1 MRFLINNE
9 KVTLK
14 YLYHAT
20 YKPFLN
26 SIKLKGLGN
35 TNRKM
40 YSDSKGKGVVYLAD
54 DVDIAISY
62 AEESEWVEEQED
74 PDRYLDNII
83 ILKIDVS
90 KLDQDKLFSDE
101 NVRNIEDDVTYEY
114 HGIIPFDAV
123 IDVIEDK

>member
-9 KVTLK
+9 EVTLK

-20 YKPFLN
+20 YLPFLS
-26 SIKLKGLGN
+26 SIKKNGLGN

-40 YSDSKGKGVVYLAD
+40 YCDSKGKGVVYLAND
-54 DVDIAISY
+54 ADVAISY

-74 PDRYLDNII
+74 PDKYLDNII
-83 ILKIDVS
+83 VLKIDVS

-101 NVRNIEDDVTYEY
+101 NVRSIDDATYEY

>member
-62 AEESEWVEEQED
+62 AEESE
-74 PDRYLDNII
+74 
-83 ILKIDVS
+83 
-90 KLDQDKLFSDE
+90 
-101 NVRNIEDDVTYEY
+101 
-114 HGIIPFDAV
+114 
-123 IDVIEDK
+123 

>member
-9 KVTLK
+9 EVTLK

-26 SIKLKGLGN
+26 SIKKNGLGN

-40 YSDSKGKGVVYLAD
+40 YSDSKGKGVVYLTDDAD
-54 DVDIAISY
+54 VATSY

-74 PDRYLDNII
+74 PDKYLDNII

-101 NVRNIEDDVTYEY
+101 NVRSIDDATYEY

>member
-9 KVTLK
+9 EVTLK

-26 SIKLKGLGN
+26 SIKKNGLGN

-40 YSDSKGKGVVYLAD
+40 YSDSKGKGAVYLAD
-54 DVDIAISY
+54 DVEIAISY